1 MFWFTFVVQAVLVG
15 VFIKIMHLMTKL
27 HIEFP
32 CFMFLH
38 GYFIIYVFACQFS
51 VITLEALKLMDC
63 YPVGD
68 GDEEQKS
75 SKV

>member
-15 VFIKIMHLMTKL
+15 LFIKIMHLMTMF

-38 GYFIIYVFACQFS
+38 GYFTVYVFACQFS

-68 GDEEQKS
+68 EEEEHKFS
-75 SKV
+75 TV